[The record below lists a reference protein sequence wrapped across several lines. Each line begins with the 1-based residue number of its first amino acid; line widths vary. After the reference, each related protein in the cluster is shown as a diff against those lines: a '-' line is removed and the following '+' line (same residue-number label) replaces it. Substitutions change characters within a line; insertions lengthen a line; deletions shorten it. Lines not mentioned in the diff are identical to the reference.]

1 MKRKAREIKC
11 ACTVHTSE
19 VNSIRNHVPRK
30 RQTQRDE
37 PLAGELQLRL
47 AEGTEEMQVRLA
59 VGDEVA
65 VENEEEMTR
74 ELGPSPIRET
84 RIPQIPVVIPFDR
97 PLLVPSGYSDAPAVA
112 AADIVFEI

>member
-1 MKRKAREIKC
+1 M
-11 ACTVHTSE
+11 
-19 VNSIRNHVPRK
+19 
-30 RQTQRDE
+30 
-37 PLAGELQLRL
+37 
-47 AEGTEEMQVRLA
+47 
-59 VGDEVA
+59 A